1 MYKDF
6 IEALNKKYNC
16 SGENDLS
23 GMDLQHYKF
32 ASTTRQRALN
42 AIETL
47 ETCGF
52 MLDGGY

>member
-52 MLDGGY
+52 MLEGGG